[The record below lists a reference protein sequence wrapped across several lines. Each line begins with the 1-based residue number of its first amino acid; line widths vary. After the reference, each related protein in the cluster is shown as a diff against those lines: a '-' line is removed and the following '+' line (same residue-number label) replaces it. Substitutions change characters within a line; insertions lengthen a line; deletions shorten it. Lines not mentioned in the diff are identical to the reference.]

1 MPLGDHL
8 GMATEQLGL
17 RRLQTRR
24 LLDRATERNPLPEG
38 TMSVGLGLVIS
49 GIATYGFLSITK
61 RALGEDAF
69 APVSLLWFLTFILAP
84 GFFLP
89 VEQEVGRAL
98 AHRRALGQGSRPVVE
113 RAAVL
118 EGILLVT
125 ITVVMLAISPL
136 LVTHLFEDSWALF
149 FGLLIAFWS
158 YALAHLTRGIWSG
171 TGRFSA
177 YALLMGSEGV
187 FRMLAAIVLAVV
199 GVKAVGPYGILVGL
213 PAVAAVLLSRRGQ
226 RDVLEPGPE
235 ASWNELTP
243 NLGWLLAGSVFAA
256 ALLNAGPIAA
266 SLLKSSSAENSL
278 VSQLSTGVIIARVPL
293 FLFQAVQAAL
303 LPKLARLAA
312 RGALDDFTRGFRK
325 LMKLVLVVGVL
336 AIVASFAAGPFAVK
350 VFFDSELSRR
360 TLTML
365 ALASALYMVALA
377 LAQAI
382 IALRGH
388 AKVAFGWVVGM
399 VAFVAVAAIPDDDL
413 LLRVELALVAGSVAS
428 LVVFAAVL
436 RNLMHTGVQPDED
449 SIREA
454 LDTLPMEP

>member
-1 MPLGDHL
+1 MS
-8 GMATEQLGL
+8 AC
-17 RRLQTRR
+17 LQTRR
-24 LLDRATERNPLPEG
+24 ILDRATARNPLPEG
-38 TMSVGLGLVIS
+38 TMAVGLGLVIS
-49 GIATYGFLSITK
+49 GVATYGFLSITK
-61 RALGEDAF
+61 RALGEDLF

-98 AHRRALGQGSRPVVE
+98 AHRRALHQGSRPVVE

-125 ITVVMLAISPL
+125 ITVVMLVISPL
-136 LVTHLFEDSWALF
+136 LVTHLFEGSWGLF
-149 FGLLIAFWS
+149 VGLLVAFWA
-158 YALAHLTRGIWSG
+158 YALAHLTRGVWSG
-171 TGRFSA
+171 TGRFDA
-177 YALLMGSEGV
+177 YGVLMGSEGV
-187 FRMLAAIVLAVV
+187 VRLVFVVVLAVA

-226 RDVLEPGPE
+226 HDVLDDGPD
-235 ASWNELTP
+235 ASWSEITP
-243 NLGWLLAGSVFAA
+243 NLGWLLVGSVFAA

-266 SLLKSSSAENSL
+266 SLLKTSSAENAL

-312 RGALDDFTRGFRK
+312 RGALDDFVKGFRK
-325 LMKLVLVVGVL
+325 LLTLVLVVGAAAVVG
-336 AIVASFAAGPFAVK
+336 AFALGPFVVR

-360 TLTML
+360 TLTLL
-365 ALASALYMVALA
+365 ALSSALYMVALA

-388 AKVAFGWVVGM
+388 AKVAVGWVVGM
-399 VAFVAVAAIPDDDL
+399 AAFVAVAAIPNDDL
-413 LLRVELALVAGSVAS
+413 LLRVESALVAGSLGA
-428 LVVFAAVL
+428 LVVFAVVL
-436 RNLMHTGVQPDED
+436 RLMINTGIEPDEE
-449 SIREA
+449 SLIEA
-454 LDTLPMEP
+454 FEAIPLE